1 MGETPARIS
10 QQSETDSPARR
21 RERNRMLQHY
31 IELISQYQDSRRSQD
46 AREPVPSA
54 HKPPQDSPDMPPPL
68 ELIQSIRDAGGDL
81 PACEAVILDNL
92 QEMHRLTGRDVI
104 LYAGAFR
111 QGERGP
117 SPDAVIN
124 DCDVPVLADIIRRL
138 NEMDAMP
145 DPQPTFHPET
155 HGAHREMSGDEV
167 GYERG
172 RWQRLQAGHERNLD
186 LILQSPGG
194 TLAPTQAIVRALRGR
209 YDHIRVF
216 VAERAMSAATMLA
229 CSANQIVMDGFAS
242 LSPTNPLVLVPTVG
256 GQMMVPAQ
264 AVVDE
269 HHELLYRLRTSP
281 NAEDLMSHMAQPAGL
296 FNEARRVVNESRLA
310 LGRWID
316 LYALNPDSTRR
327 SSGQDIADWISDYYR
342 HLDHTGY
349 LTINDLRGYGLN
361 VDHMDNLP
369 ELRDLCMTAFHAAQV
384 AFMLTDTVKIMRCH
398 LDGPEGEDTPN
409 TSTSRSDKPGL
420 D

>member
-1 MGETPARIS
+1 MGETPARIA

-46 AREPVPSA
+46 VREPFPGA
-54 HKPPQDSPDMPPPL
+54 HTPPQDSPDMPPPP

-81 PACEAVILDNL
+81 PACEAVMLDNL

-124 DCDVPVLADIIRRL
+124 DYDVPVLADIIRRL

-155 HGAHREMSGDEV
+155 HGAHREMPGDEV
-167 GYERG
+167 AYEQG

-209 YDHIRVF
+209 TTTS
-216 VAERAMSAATMLA
+216 E
-229 CSANQIVMDGFAS
+229 CSWRSEQCRPPQCWPAR
-242 LSPTNPLVLVPTVG
+242 PT
-256 GQMMVPAQ
+256 
-264 AVVDE
+264 
-269 HHELLYRLRTSP
+269 
-281 NAEDLMSHMAQPAGL
+281 
-296 FNEARRVVNESRLA
+296 
-310 LGRWID
+310 
-316 LYALNPDSTRR
+316 R
-327 SSGQDIADWISDYYR
+327 SSW
-342 HLDHTGY
+342 
-349 LTINDLRGYGLN
+349 
-361 VDHMDNLP
+361 
-369 ELRDLCMTAFHAAQV
+369 
-384 AFMLTDTVKIMRCH
+384 TVSPH
-398 LDGPEGEDTPN
+398 
-409 TSTSRSDKPGL
+409 
-420 D
+420 